1 MATILVTGG
10 AGFIG
15 SNFVHYMRRTHPDDR
30 IVVLDALTYAG
41 NRENLEQHE
50 GKPGFTFHHGDVCDR
65 EVVEPLVEEADAV
78 VHFAAETHV
87 DRSIMYADQF
97 IRTDVFGTFVM
108 LEACRKFGIDRF
120 VFISTDEVY
129 GEAHEHPSL
138 ESDALMPKSPY
149 AASKAGADR
158 LVYSYFTTYGTPV
171 VITRCSNNYGPYQY
185 PEKLIPLFITNL
197 MENRKVPVYGTGRNT
212 RDWVHVKDHCAAL
225 DLALT
230 AEGFEG
236 EVFNIGSGE
245 EKSILQITEILLEEL
260 GKSSGLVKRVTDRP
274 GHVQRHA
281 VDSTKARTVLGW
293 EPSHSFSQGI
303 VETVAWYKKNVDWW
317 QRIKEKKED
326 FGAYY
331 RKQYGDFD
339 KTES

>member
-15 SNFVHYMRRTHPDDR
+15 SNFIHYMRDAHPDDK
-30 IVVLDALTYAG
+30 IIVLDALTYAG
-41 NRENLEQHE
+41 NRENLRQHE
-50 GKPGFTFHHGDVCDR
+50 GVPGFTFHHGDVCDR
-65 EVVEPLVEEADAV
+65 EAVEPLVEEADAV

-108 LEACRKFGIDRF
+108 LEACRKLGIERF

-129 GEAHEHPSL
+129 GEAPGRPSV

-158 LVYSYFTTYGTPV
+158 LAYSYFTTYGTPV

-197 MENRKVPVYGTGRNT
+197 YEHRKVPVYGTGKNT
-212 RDWVHVKDHCAAL
+212 RDWVHVMDHCAAL
-225 DLALT
+225 DLALSV
-230 AEGFEG
+230 EGIEG
-236 EVFNIGSGE
+236 EVFNIGTGD
-245 EKSILQITEILLEEL
+245 EKSILEITEILLEEL
-260 GKSSGLVKRVTDRP
+260 GKSSKLVKRVTDRP

-281 VDSTKARTVLGW
+281 VDSAKARKVLGW
-293 EPSHSFSQGI
+293 EPSHSFRQGMT
-303 VETVAWYKKNVDWW
+303 ETATWYKENVDWW
-317 QRIKEKKED
+317 RKIKEKKEV
-326 FGAYY
+326 FGKYY
-331 RKQYGDFD
+331 KEQYGE
-339 KTES
+339 TLG